1 MYCPPQA
8 GSFGIFDFI
17 ARCARRIQR
26 PGVFC
31 VSDRI
36 NAVFFSVALAARNI
50 SERRNRSFNFI
61 TDFIRRD
68 ECGCLWKYSVSA
80 VRNAAVEAAR
90 NISERRN
97 RIFGFLFYI
106 IRRSKNIFLIFS
118 HNHLTGL
125 DLNDIIVNCII
136 IA

>member
-1 MYCPPQA
+1 MVYL
-8 GSFGIFDFI
+8 ILL
-17 ARCARRIQR
+17 R
-26 PGVFC
+26 GVPDVFSVRAFFC

-36 NAVFFSVALAARNI
+36 NAVFFSVAL
-50 SERRNRSFNFI
+50 
-61 TDFIRRD
+61 
-68 ECGCLWKYSVSA
+68 
-80 VRNAAVEAAR
+80 AAR

>member
-8 GSFGIFDFI
+8 GFFGIFDFI

-26 PGVFC
+26 PGVFFVAGC
-31 VSDRI
+31 F
-36 NAVFFSVALAARNI
+36 NAVLFSVALAARNI
-50 SERRNRSFNFI
+50 SERRNR
-61 TDFIRRD
+61 
-68 ECGCLWKYSVSA
+68 
-80 VRNAAVEAAR
+80 
-90 NISERRN
+90 
-97 RIFGFLFYI
+97 IFGLFFYI